1 MLAAPSVRS
10 QSDPLP
16 LGAVPQVVVGAPA
29 AAVIV
34 VEPIVM
40 TALPAPATEIC
51 GFELLDAGGVPPEV
65 PPPKSL
71 VEKSGPEPLAIRP
84 CELPPTVR

>member
-1 MLAAPSVRS
+1 MLVAPSVRNH
-10 QSDPLP
+10 SDPLP

-29 AAVIV
+29 AEVMV
-34 VEPIVM
+34 VEPRVM
-40 TALPAPATEIC
+40 MGVPVPATEMC
-51 GFELLDAGGVPPEV
+51 GFEALETGGVPPEV

-71 VEKSGPEPLAIRP
+71 VEKSGPAPLAIKP

>member
-1 MLAAPSVRS
+1 MLAPPSCLS

-16 LGAVPQVVVGAPA
+16 MGAVPQVEVGAP
-29 AAVIV
+29 VP
-34 VEPIVM
+34 VEMLVRPSCM
-40 TALPAPATEIC
+40 LALPVPATEMC
-51 GFELLDAGGVPPEV
+51 GFEAFETGGVPPEV

-71 VEKSGPEPLAIRP
+71 VEKSGPAPLAIKP